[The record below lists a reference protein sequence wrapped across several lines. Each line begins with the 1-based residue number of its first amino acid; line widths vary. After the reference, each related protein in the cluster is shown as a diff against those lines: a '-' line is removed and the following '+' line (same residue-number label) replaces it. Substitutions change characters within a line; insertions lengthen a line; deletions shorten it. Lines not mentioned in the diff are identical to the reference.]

1 MQSSDARILR
11 GAAIPT
17 GLVGVAA
24 VLVSLLLAG
33 PKGGLGAASGS
44 LIVIVFFAISVFAVS
59 YASKISP
66 QTMMLAAMLSYTVKL
81 LGLVLLLAA
90 LDDVAMWNPKAFA
103 WTVIALTL
111 TWIAAEIRV
120 FTKVKMLYV
129 DPADAPG
136 DQVDRGA

>member
-17 GLVGVAA
+17 GLVGLAA
-24 VLVSLLLAG
+24 ILLSLLIAG

-44 LIVIVFFAISVFAVS
+44 LIVIAFFAVSVLAVS

-66 QTMMLAAMLSYTVKL
+66 QTMMLAAVLSYTVKL
-81 LGLVLLLAA
+81 LGLMLLLAA
-90 LDDVAMWNPKAFA
+90 LDDVAMWNSKAFA
-103 WTVIALTL
+103 WTVIVLTL
-111 TWIAAEIRV
+111 TWIGAEIRV

-129 DPADAPG
+129 DPADAPEN
-136 DQVDRGA
+136 QVDRSA

>member
-24 VLVSLLLAG
+24 VLLSLLIAG

-44 LIVIVFFAISVFAVS
+44 VIVIAFFAISVLAVS
-59 YASKISP
+59 YASKISA
-66 QTMMLAAMLSYTVKL
+66 QTMMLAAVLSYTVKL
-81 LGLVLLLAA
+81 LGLVVLLAA
-90 LDDVAMWNPKAFA
+90 LDDVALWNARAFA
-103 WTVIALTL
+103 WTVIVLTL
-111 TWIAAEIRV
+111 TWVGAEIRV

-129 DPADAPG
+129 DPVDAPDG
-136 DQVDRGA
+136 QADRGA